1 MFSGLVNGTGKLTQI
16 EQTNHTI
23 RLTIDLDPALQE
35 GMEVGA
41 SLAVNGTCLTVETE
55 QPGRLTVTLMPQ
67 TYNLTTFKDLPV
79 GALVNLERS
88 LKIGDR
94 LEGHIVTGHVDQT
107 TPVIKREVNE
117 NAIELTFKL
126 PDELRGQVISQG
138 SVAING
144 VSLTVMKQ
152 ADDWFS
158 VGLIPHTQTVT
169 NLDQLRVGDL
179 VNLETDVLG
188 KYVAA
193 QLGGILNGRSYDSS
207 GPHPP

>member
-16 EQTNHTI
+16 EQTDHTI

-107 TPVIKREVNE
+107 APVIKREVNE

-193 QLGGILNGRSYDSS
+193 QLGGILNGRS
-207 GPHPP
+207 

>member
-16 EQTNHTI
+16 EQTDHNI

-107 TPVIKREVNE
+107 APVIKREVNE

-126 PDELRGQVISQG
+126 PEELRGQVISQG

-158 VGLIPHTQTVT
+158 VGLIPHTKTVT

-193 QLGGILNGRSYDSS
+193 QLGGISNGRS
-207 GPHPP
+207 

>member
-16 EQTNHTI
+16 EQTDHTI

-107 TPVIKREVNE
+107 APVIKREVNE

-126 PDELRGQVISQG
+126 PEELRGQVISQG
-138 SVAING
+138 GVAING

-193 QLGGILNGRSYDSS
+193 QLGGILNGRS
-207 GPHPP
+207 

>member
-16 EQTNHTI
+16 EQTDHTI

-41 SLAVNGTCLTVETE
+41 SLAVNGTCLTVETK

-67 TYNLTTFKDLPV
+67 TYNLTTFKDL
-79 GALVNLERS
+79 
-88 LKIGDR
+88 

-188 KYVAA
+188 KYVAT
-193 QLGGILNGRSYDSS
+193 QLGGILNGRS
-207 GPHPP
+207 

>member
-16 EQTNHTI
+16 EQTDHTI

-67 TYNLTTFKDLPV
+67 TYNLTTFKDLSV

-193 QLGGILNGRSYDSS
+193 QLGGILNGRS
-207 GPHPP
+207 

>member
-1 MFSGLVNGTGKLTQI
+1 MFSGVVNGTGKLTQI
-16 EQTNHTI
+16 EQTDHTI

-193 QLGGILNGRSYDSS
+193 QLGGILNGRS
-207 GPHPP
+207 

>member
-16 EQTNHTI
+16 EQTDHTI

-55 QPGRLTVTLMPQ
+55 QPGRLTITLMPQ

-193 QLGGILNGRSYDSS
+193 QLGGILNGRS
-207 GPHPP
+207 

>member
-16 EQTNHTI
+16 EQTDHTI

-35 GMEVGA
+35 GMEVRA

-193 QLGGILNGRSYDSS
+193 QLGGISNGRS
-207 GPHPP
+207 

>member
-16 EQTNHTI
+16 EQTDHTI

-107 TPVIKREVNE
+107 APVIKREVNE

-126 PDELRGQVISQG
+126 PEELRGQVISQG

-152 ADDWFS
+152 ADDRFS

-193 QLGGILNGRSYDSS
+193 QLGGISNGRS
-207 GPHPP
+207 

>member
-16 EQTNHTI
+16 EQTDHTI

-188 KYVAA
+188 KYVDA
-193 QLGGILNGRSYDSS
+193 QLGGISNGRS
-207 GPHPP
+207 

>member
-1 MFSGLVNGTGKLTQI
+1 MFFGLVNGTGKLTQI
-16 EQTNHTI
+16 EQTDHTI

-55 QPGRLTVTLMPQ
+55 RPGRLTVTLMPQ

-193 QLGGILNGRSYDSS
+193 QLGGILNGRS
-207 GPHPP
+207 

>member
-193 QLGGILNGRSYDSS
+193 QLGGILNGRS
-207 GPHPP
+207 

>member
-16 EQTNHTI
+16 EQTDHTI

-35 GMEVGA
+35 GMEVEA

-193 QLGGILNGRSYDSS
+193 QLGGILNGRS
-207 GPHPP
+207 

>member
-16 EQTNHTI
+16 EQTDHTI

-88 LKIGDR
+88 LKIGAR
-94 LEGHIVTGHVDQT
+94 LAAHRDTAHADHT

-193 QLGGILNGRSYDSS
+193 QLGGILNGRS
-207 GPHPP
+207 

>member
-1 MFSGLVNGTGKLTQI
+1 MFFGLVNGTGKLTQI
-16 EQTNHTI
+16 EQTDHTI

-193 QLGGILNGRSYDSS
+193 QLGGILNGRS
-207 GPHPP
+207 

>member
-16 EQTNHTI
+16 EQTDHTI

-193 QLGGILNGRSYDSS
+193 KLGGISNGRS
-207 GPHPP
+207 

>member
-1 MFSGLVNGTGKLTQI
+1 MFSGLVNGTGPLTQL
-16 EQTNHTI
+16 EHTDHTI

-193 QLGGILNGRSYDSS
+193 QLGGILNGRS
-207 GPHPP
+207 

>member
-16 EQTNHTI
+16 EQTDHTI

-126 PDELRGQVISQG
+126 PNELRGQVISQE

-169 NLDQLRVGDL
+169 NLDTLQVGGL

-193 QLGGILNGRSYDSS
+193 QLGGIQNGRS
-207 GPHPP
+207 

>member
-16 EQTNHTI
+16 EQTDHTI

-107 TPVIKREVNE
+107 APVIKREVNE

-126 PDELRGQVISQG
+126 PEELRGQVISQG

-193 QLGGILNGRSYDSS
+193 QLGGILNGRS
-207 GPHPP
+207 

>member
-16 EQTNHTI
+16 EQTDHTI

-179 VNLETDVLG
+179 VNLETDILG

-193 QLGGILNGRSYDSS
+193 QLGGILNGRS
-207 GPHPP
+207 

>member
-1 MFSGLVNGTGKLTQI
+1 MFSGLINGTGKLTQI
-16 EQTNHTI
+16 EQTDHTI
-23 RLTIDLDPALQE
+23 RLTIDLDPALQA

-193 QLGGILNGRSYDSS
+193 QLGGISNGRS
-207 GPHPP
+207 

>member
-16 EQTNHTI
+16 EQPDHTI

-193 QLGGILNGRSYDSS
+193 QLGGILNGRS
-207 GPHPP
+207 

>member
-16 EQTNHTI
+16 EQTDHTI

-144 VSLTVMKQ
+144 VSLTAMKQ

-193 QLGGILNGRSYDSS
+193 QLGGILNGRS
-207 GPHPP
+207 

>member
-16 EQTNHTI
+16 EQTDHTI

-67 TYNLTTFKDLPV
+67 TYNLTTFKDLLV

-193 QLGGILNGRSYDSS
+193 QLGGILNGRS
-207 GPHPP
+207 

>member
-16 EQTNHTI
+16 EQTDHTI

-126 PDELRGQVISQG
+126 PEELRGQVISQG

-193 QLGGILNGRSYDSS
+193 QLGGILNGRS
-207 GPHPP
+207 

>member
-16 EQTNHTI
+16 EQTDHTI

-79 GALVNLERS
+79 GALGHVERS

-193 QLGGILNGRSYDSS
+193 QLGGILNGRS
-207 GPHPP
+207 

>member
-16 EQTNHTI
+16 EQTDHTI

-144 VSLTVMKQ
+144 VSLTVMKL

-193 QLGGILNGRSYDSS
+193 QLGGILNGRS
-207 GPHPP
+207 

>member
-16 EQTNHTI
+16 EQTDHTI

-126 PDELRGQVISQG
+126 PDELRGQVISQE

-169 NLDQLRVGDL
+169 NLDTLQVGGL

-193 QLGGILNGRSYDSS
+193 QLGGIQNGRS
-207 GPHPP
+207 